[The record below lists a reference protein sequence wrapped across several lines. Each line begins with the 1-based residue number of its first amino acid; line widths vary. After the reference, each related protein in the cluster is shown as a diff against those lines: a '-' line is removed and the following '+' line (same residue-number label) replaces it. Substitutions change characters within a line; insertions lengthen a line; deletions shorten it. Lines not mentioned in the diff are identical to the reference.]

1 MILHPTFN
9 NLCTSMQTDK
19 NTQNNIPFI
28 ELKILSI
35 TKLN

>member
-1 MILHPTFN
+1 
-9 NLCTSMQTDK
+9 MQTDK